1 VGKTERKQA
10 GVRDEFQEAGKL
22 VVTYPK
28 PPKRQAV
35 LSPQFKLGWSVPSPT
50 AKLAQVLLPTVPI
63 NCLLSARQCA
73 RCSGSESAVYKANR
87 TPSSRAFNLWKS
99 HRVKLQV

>member
-1 VGKTERKQA
+1 MAGWRTGVGKTERKQA

-35 LSPQFKLGWSVPSPT
+35 LSPQFKLEWSVPSPT
-50 AKLAQVLLPTVPI
+50 ATGSSTSAHSSYQLPI
-63 NCLLSARQCA
+63 KCQAMC
-73 RCSGSESAVYKANR
+73 
-87 TPSSRAFNLWKS
+87 
-99 HRVKLQV
+99 